1 MAIRVEI
8 NGVQYPASI
17 TGRLNDK
24 DWDNRAS
31 KAIELEMAYADAL
44 GIFVDDVKWAIVQDV
59 QEHVEKHD
67 ENGEVVLN
75 EHSEPVM
82 EIVQKDE
89 IYDNSEYS
97 IAGDIIDHRNG
108 KITVKMGKPT
118 AEEMLAEIA
127 AIEYE
132 DMLAMDDV
140 EV

>member
-17 TGRLNDK
+17 TGRLTDK

-31 KAIELEMAYADAL
+31 KAIELEMAYADAM
-44 GIFVDDVKWAIVQDV
+44 GIFVDDVQWAIVQDV
-59 QEHVEKHD
+59 QERVEQIG
-67 ENGEVVLN
+67 ENGEIIDVD
-75 EHSEPVM
+75 M
-82 EIVQKDE
+82 IVTKE
-89 IYDNSEYS
+89 ERYDNSEYS

-118 AEEMLAEIA
+118 AEEMLAEMASVA
-127 AIEYE
+127 AEIEYQA
-132 DMLAMDDV
+132 MLEMDDV

>member
-44 GIFVDDVKWAIVQDV
+44 GIFVNDVQWAIVQDV
-59 QEHVEKHD
+59 QERVEQIG
-67 ENGEVVLN
+67 ENGEIIDVD
-75 EHSEPVM
+75 M
-82 EIVQKDE
+82 IVTKE
-89 IYDNSEYS
+89 ERYDNSEYS

-118 AEEMLAEIA
+118 AEEL
-127 AIEYE
+127 
-132 DMLAMDDV
+132 LAMLE
-140 EV
+140 EVL

>member
-44 GIFVDDVKWAIVQDV
+44 GIFVDDVQWAIVQDV
-59 QEHVEKHD
+59 QEHVEYED
-67 ENGEVVLN
+67 ENGEIKT
-75 EHSEPVM
+75 
-82 EIVQKDE
+82 EIVTKDE
-89 IYDNSEYS
+89 RYDNGEYS

-118 AEEMLAEIA
+118 AEEL
-127 AIEYE
+127 
-132 DMLAMDDV
+132 LAMLEGV
-140 EV
+140 L